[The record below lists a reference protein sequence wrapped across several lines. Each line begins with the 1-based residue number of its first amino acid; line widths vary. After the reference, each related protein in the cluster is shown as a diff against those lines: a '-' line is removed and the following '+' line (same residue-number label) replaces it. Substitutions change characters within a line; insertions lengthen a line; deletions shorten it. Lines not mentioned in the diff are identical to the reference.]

1 VLAAGTFLS
10 RVTGFIRV
18 LTVLALLG
26 SSGVADAYNLAN
38 TVPNI
43 IYELILGGVLSA
55 TMIPVFVEQFR
66 REDRRAG
73 ARSISAV
80 LTMITLVL
88 VVVTAAL
95 YLFAPAI
102 IHFYLAFNHQ
112 GTGVQE
118 RAVGTSLL
126 RLFAPQVFFLGAIVV
141 TTALLN
147 ARRHFA
153 AAAFSPVAN
162 NLISIAAIV
171 ATKAV
176 ASSVDIGP
184 FRHDH
189 SAILVLGVG
198 TTLGY
203 AVQFLIHLPALA
215 RAGISFRPV
224 WDLHDPAVRQITRLS
239 TWLVGVVLAN
249 QVSLT
254 IVIILAAQVPG
265 SYTIY
270 NSAYTFFQLPYALFA
285 VSVASVLTPDL
296 AERWSR
302 RDRLGFQR
310 RMIAGTRVTL
320 AVLIPAGIGYA
331 LVAGPVILLAA
342 RHGATSLR
350 SGDLIGSCLAI
361 FALGLPGYSAF
372 LLLMRGLQAMQDAKA
387 MFVVYVAENAL
398 SVVLAFALY
407 PSLGVR
413 GLCLAWVAPYTVCAF
428 AVAAQLRRR
437 VGSLGGIYT
446 IRALYRIA
454 LATTV
459 MAAAVYAIDRVLP
472 HGHGDVD
479 LVVRLVV
486 EVTVGAV
493 VYIGAARVLGIR
505 ELEPLLALAGR
516 LVGRA
521 TSRRPPPP
529 PPGRPSRPGPSGPPS
544 RPAPSYTP
552 AHRAGAR

>member
-1 VLAAGTFLS
+1 
-10 RVTGFIRV
+10 
-18 LTVLALLG
+18 
-26 SSGVADAYNLAN
+26 VADAYNLAN

-66 REDRRAG
+66 REDRAAG

-80 LTMITLVL
+80 LTMITAVL
-88 VVVTAAL
+88 IVVTAAL
-95 YLFAPAI
+95 YLFAPAV
-102 IHFYLAFNHQ
+102 IHFYLQFNHQ
-112 GTGVQE
+112 SKGAQE

-153 AAAFSPVAN
+153 AAAFSPVVN

-171 ATKAV
+171 ATKVV
-176 ASSVDIGP
+176 ASSVAIGP

-203 AVQFLIHLPALA
+203 VAQFLIHLPALA

-254 IVIILAAQVPG
+254 IVIILAAQVQG

-296 AERWSR
+296 AERWSS

-331 LVAGPVILLAA
+331 LVARPVILLAA
-342 RHGATSLR
+342 HHGATTLK

-387 MFVVYVAENAL
+387 MFVVYLVENGL

-413 GLCLAWVAPYTVCAF
+413 GLCLAWVAPYTICSF
-428 AVAAQLRRR
+428 AVSGQLRRR

-446 IRALYRIA
+446 VRALFRIG
-454 LATTV
+454 LATAV
-459 MAAAVYAIDRVLP
+459 MAAAIYGVDRILP
-472 HGHGDVD
+472 HGDGDAT
-479 LVVRLVV
+479 LILRLVA
-486 EVTVGAV
+486 EVAVGSV
-493 VYIGAARVLGIR
+493 VYIAGARVLGIR

-516 LVGRA
+516 LIGRGA
-521 TSRRPPPP
+521 PRGRPPEPRPPTRRPPPP
-529 PPGRPSRPGPSGPPS
+529 GPTGPPRS
-544 RPAPSYTP
+544 PRPYTP
-552 AHRAGAR
+552 AHRSGAR

>member
-1 VLAAGTFLS
+1 LAAGTFLS

-18 LTVLALLG
+18 LTILALLG
-26 SSGVADAYNLAN
+26 SKGVADAYNLAN

-80 LTMITLVL
+80 LTMITVVL
-88 VVVTAAL
+88 IVVTAAL
-95 YLFAPAI
+95 YLFAPAV
-102 IHFYLAFNHQ
+102 IHFYLLFNHQ
-112 GTGVQE
+112 ATEASE

-153 AAAFSPVAN
+153 AAAFSPVVN

-176 ASSVDIGP
+176 ASSIDIGP

-189 SAILVLGVG
+189 SAILVLGIG

-203 AVQFLIHLPALA
+203 VVQFLIHLPALA

-249 QVSLT
+249 QLSLT
-254 IVIILAAQVPG
+254 VVIILAARVQG
-265 SYTIY
+265 DYTIY

-296 AERWSR
+296 AERWSS
-302 RDRLGFQR
+302 RDRVGFQR

-331 LVAGPVILLAA
+331 LVASPVILLAA
-342 RHGATSLR
+342 RHGATTLK

-372 LLLMRGLQAMQDAKA
+372 LLLMRGLQAMQDARA
-387 MFVVYVAENAL
+387 MFLVYVVENGL

-413 GLCLAWVAPYTVCAF
+413 GLCLAWVAPYTLCSF
-428 AVAAQLRRR
+428 AVAGQLRRR

-446 IRALYRIA
+446 VRTLYRIA
-454 LATTV
+454 VATAV
-459 MAAAVYAIDRVLP
+459 MAAAIYAVDQVLP
-472 HGHGDVD
+472 HGHGDVA
-479 LVVRLVV
+479 LIVRLVV
-486 EVTVGAV
+486 EVVVGTV
-493 VYIGAARVLGIR
+493 VYIAGARILGIR

-516 LVGRA
+516 LVGRRSPGPPPA
-521 TSRRPPPP
+521 RRPPRSGP
-529 PPGRPSRPGPSGPPS
+529 PGPSPRSS
-544 RPAPSYTP
+544 RSYTP
-552 AHRAGAR
+552 AHRAGTR